1 MTLSSDDNNQELYC
15 NFNDYVIYVVK
26 TDNQKIEE
34 RKTFD
39 IKELNPTEK
48 QIIETSTN
56 GLQDLEIKIDGKI
69 EHEKIES
76 SYLFIHRENFF
87 IYEGEQ
93 EDQNNRRRIVYKL
106 YLEVVS

>member
-56 GLQDLEIKIDGKI
+56 GLQDLEIKI
-69 EHEKIES
+69 
-76 SYLFIHRENFF
+76 N
-87 IYEGEQ
+87 
-93 EDQNNRRRIVYKL
+93 
-106 YLEVVS
+106 